1 MQISR
6 HAVSMAMKLKEAL
19 KAKGYQFYSESPSN
33 QQFVIVD
40 NEKLKELEKSVQVS
54 HWCAVDDSRTAIRL
68 CTSWATT
75 EETIDQVIEML

>member
-6 HAVSMAMKLKEAL
+6 HAVAMAMKLKQAL
-19 KAKGYQFYSESPSN
+19 KDKGYRFYSDSPSN

-40 NEKLKELEKSVQVS
+40 NEKLKELEKHVQVS
-54 HWCAVDDSRTAIRL
+54 HWCAVDDTHTAIRL

-75 EETIDQVIEML
+75 EETIDQVISLL